1 MADSNDTS
9 SYTTDKDDF
18 RMYYEMQYKRMGELE
33 NQRLTMSNLIIT
45 VSVLSFGLAFEDTSK
60 INIVNGLALP
70 SAVILINLIAVAHGN
85 RSREFIKMH
94 QKRAKVALTRYAP
107 ELAKISL
114 EEVEKRDSNQ
124 DALRR
129 PLLQVYIHL
138 VLVVMALFAV
148 GLYITTL

>member
-1 MADSNDTS
+1 
-9 SYTTDKDDF
+9 
-18 RMYYEMQYKRMGELE
+18 
-33 NQRLTMSNLIIT
+33 
-45 VSVLSFGLAFEDTSK
+45 
-60 INIVNGLALP
+60 
-70 SAVILINLIAVAHGN
+70 VAHGN

-124 DALRR
+124 DVLRR